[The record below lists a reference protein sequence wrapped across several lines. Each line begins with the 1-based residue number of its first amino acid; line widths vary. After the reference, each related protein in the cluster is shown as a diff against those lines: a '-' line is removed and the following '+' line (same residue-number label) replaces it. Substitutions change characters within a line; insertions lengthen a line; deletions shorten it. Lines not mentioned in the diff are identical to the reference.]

1 MRTPSRYR
9 RALFAIT
16 PLLVVGP
23 AACLGPAGAPEDETT
38 GVASSAV
45 VEPTCVTIQRGV
57 AGDVFDTFL
66 SGDHPTWPAGS
77 SSDVWMGG
85 SSAGNENR
93 ALFGFDLSPIP
104 AGSVV
109 TEASFHYRM
118 SWNNSNGQIA
128 VHRVLV
134 PWSEATA
141 TSANFDVPNGIV
153 PSPEMTFPGILFG
166 WQSLDFTSLVSDWVS
181 GAVPNHGILMQEDP
195 AYRHLIFGS
204 ESSTASRPY
213 LTVCYELPAPAC
225 GGGLPAVDADR
236 SFIMSKQ
243 IPGFYANY
251 PIGIDDLDGD
261 TVAAGL
267 FAGSTV
273 IGGVPVATT
282 GPNDQDF
289 FVARIDDNGHA
300 VWAKRFG
307 DATSQGGPEL
317 SDPRDGRHGVAVAP
331 DGRVIV
337 AGGFRGTV
345 DFGGGPLV
353 SPNGASDVF
362 VVAFDASGNHLWSKS
377 FGGAGG
383 DGRARSVAVGAD
395 GRVLVGGGFTGTID
409 FGGGALSQPGVTGD
423 EDGLFLVELDAS
435 GSHLWSKRVG
445 NATAQTWANDV
456 AFDAAGNVLVT
467 GLFGGTVD
475 LGSGPLVASGSR
487 DVLVAKLSPSGAA
500 LWSRRF
506 GDANDLHGDR
516 GAAIAANAAGDV
528 YVAGT
533 IDGPVDFGGGPV
545 GGADPPAGFLLKLDD
560 AGNHLDSKAF
570 GAGSTFFGT
579 DVRVD
584 GLGRAYFLGWGSGNG
599 LDFGGGPVSVSTS
612 GGLQAFVA
620 GYCPSGGHLW
630 SHAYGADNGNV
641 FAQGLGVDGV
651 GNVLYTGWFTGL
663 LDLGGHSHRVGDN
676 EHMIIAKLAPVNEVD
691 SDGDGIFSGDDVCP
705 GVADPQQ
712 LDRDIDGEGDACDST
727 PTGNGS
733 GDLLWSRQVGGAGFP
748 TVKGIAVDP
757 AGATVLGGSATSN
770 ASIGGPPLTAP
781 IFVAK
786 LDAAG
791 DHVWSKSWGVAS
803 SGNQVSSVAVGAN
816 GRVLFAGQAAGDLNL
831 GGGLLASGGGQ
842 DAFVG
847 ALDAGG
853 NHLWSGRWGDG
864 QSQSASSIVE
874 DAQGNV
880 WVAGTFAGNIEF
892 PGVRPLTSAGQTDIF
907 LLRLNSIGGA
917 QLAYRFGDAAAQTA
931 PVVRLNAAGNIVMV
945 GKLTGTIDFGGGF
958 SLTATGPNDVYVVE
972 LALGGY
978 ALSGAVIPG
987 PNRLV
992 SSFAAD
998 GDGNVFVA
1006 GTFGSIMTAGGAVLT
1021 SDEGFGGFVSKYS
1034 PSGAHIYTSALTTDW
1049 PMTIAVSV
1057 DGAGNAVV
1065 GGAFFATLET
1075 GTILV
1080 ETPGSGPGQDAFVMK
1095 LDGGGGVLYF
1105 RRYGKAYAEDGFHT
1119 VAAGANGQAVFAGF
1133 GSGALDFGAGPTPGL
1148 GTLTLLKLDP

>member
-23 AACLGPAGAPEDETT
+23 AACLGPAGALEDEATD
-38 GVASSAV
+38 VASSAV

-57 AGDVFDTFL
+57 AGDVFDAFL
-66 SGDHPTWPAGS
+66 SGDHPTWAAGS

-141 TSANFDVPNGIV
+141 TSASFDVVNGIA

-166 WQSLDFTSLVSDWVS
+166 WQSLDFTSLVSGWVS
-181 GAVPNHGILMQEDP
+181 GAAPNHGVLMQEDP
-195 AYRHLIFGS
+195 AYRHLIYGS
-204 ESSTASRPY
+204 EASMASRPY
-213 LTVCYELPAPAC
+213 LTVCYDPPAPAC
-225 GGGLPAVDADR
+225 GNGAPAVDADR

-243 IPGFYANY
+243 IPGSTASY
-251 PIGIDDLDGD
+251 PLGIDDLGGD
-261 TVAAGL
+261 TVAAGV
-267 FAGSTV
+267 FAGATV

-282 GPNDQDF
+282 GPSDQDF

-300 VWAKRFG
+300 VWVKRFG
-307 DATSQGGPEL
+307 DATSQGGSEL

-353 SPNGASDVF
+353 SPNGANDVF
-362 VVAFDASGNHLWSKS
+362 VVALDASGNHLWSKS

-409 FGGGALSQPGVTGD
+409 FGGGALSQPGVSGD
-423 EDGLFLVELDAS
+423 EDGLFLLELDAS
-435 GSHLWSKRVG
+435 GNHLWSKRVG
-445 NATAQTWANDV
+445 SATAQTRANDV
-456 AFDAAGNVLVT
+456 GFDAAGNVLVT

-475 LGSGPLVASGSR
+475 VGDGPLVASGAR
-487 DVLVAKLSPSGAA
+487 DVLVAKLDPSGTA

-506 GDANDLHGDR
+506 GDASDNNGDR
-516 GAAIAANAAGDV
+516 GAGIAATPAGDV

-533 IDGPVDFGGGPV
+533 IDGVVDFGGGAV
-545 GGADPPAGFLLKLDD
+545 GGADWTSGFLLELDE
-560 AGNHLDSKAF
+560 AGTHLDSKAF
-570 GAGSTFFGT
+570 GVGSTVFGT

-584 GLGRAYFLGWGSGNG
+584 GLGRAYFLGWGGGNG
-599 LDFGGGPVSVSTS
+599 LDFGGGPLSA
-612 GGLQAFVA
+612 GGSLHALVA

-630 SHAYGADNGNV
+630 SHAYKADSGNV
-641 FAQGLGVDGV
+641 FAQGLGVDGE
-651 GNVLYTGWFTGL
+651 GNILYTGWFTGM
-663 LDLGGHSHRVGDN
+663 LDLGGHSHTRGQNDGV
-676 EHMIIAKLAPVNEVD
+676 IIAKLAPVNEVD
-691 SDGDGIFSGDDVCP
+691 SDGDGILGGDDVCP
-705 GVADPQQ
+705 SVPDPQQ
-712 LDRDIDGEGDACDST
+712 LDRDTDGEGDACDST
-727 PTGNGS
+727 PTNGF
-733 GDLLWSRQVGGAGFP
+733 GDLLWSRYVGGAGFL
-748 TVKGIAVDP
+748 TVKGIALDP

-770 ASIGGPPLTAP
+770 ASVGGPTLTGP
-781 IFVAK
+781 VFVAK
-786 LDAAG
+786 LDAGG
-791 DHVWSKSWGVAS
+791 DHVWSKSWGVTS
-803 SGNQVSSVAVGAN
+803 PGNQVNAVAVGAN

-831 GGGLLASGGGQ
+831 GGGLLPSGGGQ

-847 ALDAGG
+847 ALDASG
-853 NHLWSGRWGDG
+853 NHLWSSRSGDG
-864 QSQSASSIVE
+864 QAQSASSIAE

-892 PGVRPLTSAGQTDIF
+892 PGTRPLTSAGQSDLF
-907 LLRLNSIGGA
+907 LVRLNPFGGA
-917 QLAYRFGDAAAQTA
+917 QMAYSYGDAAAQTA
-931 PVVRLNAAGNIVMV
+931 PVVRLNAAGNIVLV
-945 GKLTGTIDFGGGF
+945 GKLTGTIHFGAGI

-978 ALSGAVIPG
+978 ALSGAVISG
-987 PNRLV
+987 PAGAAV

-998 GDGNVFVA
+998 VNGNVLVA
-1006 GTFGSIMTAGGAVLT
+1006 GTFDRFMTVGGAVLT
-1021 SDEGFGGFVSKYS
+1021 SDEGFGGFVSRYS
-1034 PSGAHIYTSALTTDW
+1034 PSGAHIYSRAFTTDW
-1049 PMTIAVSV
+1049 PLTIAVSV

-1065 GGAFFATLET
+1065 GGSYRATLET
-1075 GTILV
+1075 DTLMV
-1080 ETPGSGPGQDAFVMK
+1080 ETPGPGEDAFVMR
-1095 LDGGGGVLYF
+1095 LDTGGGALYF
-1105 RRYGKAYAEDGFHT
+1105 RRYGVGNAGDGFHT
-1119 VAAGANGQAVFAGF
+1119 VASDAAGNAVFAGF
-1133 GSGALDFGAGPTPGL
+1133 GAGALDFGAGPTPGV
-1148 GTLTLLKLDP
+1148 GNVTLLKLDP